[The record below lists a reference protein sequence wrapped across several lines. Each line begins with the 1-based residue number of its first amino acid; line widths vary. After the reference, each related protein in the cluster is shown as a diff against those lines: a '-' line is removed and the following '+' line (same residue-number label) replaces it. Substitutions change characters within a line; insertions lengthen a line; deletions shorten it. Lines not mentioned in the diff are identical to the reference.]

1 MKKSLFLAIIII
13 LAITSFAQTQIA
25 TLNHNEEITMFYGAN
40 ALANA
45 NSAAVAGDIITL
57 SSGTFN
63 GCTITKPIT
72 LRGAG
77 FENDSVT
84 LRTSVSSLTL
94 NIPADS
100 QNHFTM
106 EGINNGSYLYIVEIH
121 NPIFV
126 KCYLN
131 QFIKQTGFKGID
143 NATFINCRI
152 NDTYINTDNCSYNF
166 INSYVGKVCAYNHI
180 LSYNSMIYL
189 DKYSDGTSYNNL
201 YAYNSVLFGSYYK
214 YYSTISISSIGAT
227 SLLQN
232 CIAIQTDSHV
242 NLLANM
248 SPNNNTNVQYLY
260 TSDVFNSEGF
270 YVLKEEIA
278 SSFLGDDGTEVG
290 LYGGLYPYNTKPN
303 YMVVKKCNVASRATV
318 DNKLSVEIE
327 VISE

>member
-1 MKKSLFLAIIII
+1 MFLICAT
-13 LAITSFAQTQIA
+13 AFAQTQVAI
-25 TLNHNEEITMFYGAN
+25 LNHNEEISMFYGAN

-100 QNHFTM
+100 QYHFTM
-106 EGINNGSYLYIVEIH
+106 EGISHGSILYFIEIH

-126 KCYLN
+126 KCYLY
-131 QFIKQTGFKGID
+131 QFVQQTGFKGID
-143 NATFINCRI
+143 NATFINCMI

-180 LSYNSMIYL
+180 LSYNSIIWLY
-189 DKYSDGTSYNNL
+189 DYRSGNPSYDNI
-201 YAYNSVLFGSYYK
+201 YAYNSILIGKYSHPGYY
-214 YYSTISISSIGAT
+214 YDYSSIGAT